1 MEKGILTTPEKD
13 ETEGFGCLG
22 HSNWTICSLLSHFC
36 SHIFAPYSLSYWEA
50 SSYYPRGPITGKGDS
65 SNLIKGKDKKVC
77 PAQFQSRHIATKGAS
92 GATFGEISVQ
102 ELRAII
108 IWHWKASPWRCS
120 SECGRAEER
129 TRTLAD
135 TLKGIRKRSEVT
147 KAKMVSFRF

>member
-1 MEKGILTTPEKD
+1 MPGTFKLDHLQPIEPFLFQKIINFFTFILGGQFLLPQRANYGKR
-13 ETEGFGCLG
+13 GFIQP
-22 HSNWTICSLLSHFC
+22 HKRI
-36 SHIFAPYSLSYWEA
+36 
-50 SSYYPRGPITGKGDS
+50 RQ
-65 SNLIKGKDKKVC
+65 KVC

-147 KAKMVSFRF
+147 NAKMVSFRF

>member
-1 MEKGILTTPEKD
+1 MPGPFNLDHIHPLKPLLFPKFSNFLTFILGGQFLLPQRANYGKR
-13 ETEGFGCLG
+13 GFIQP
-22 HSNWTICSLLSHFC
+22 HK
-36 SHIFAPYSLSYWEA
+36 
-50 SSYYPRGPITGKGDS
+50 RKRQ
-65 SNLIKGKDKKVC
+65 KVC

-147 KAKMVSFRF
+147 NAKMVSFRF

>member
-1 MEKGILTTPEKD
+1 M
-13 ETEGFGCLG
+13 
-22 HSNWTICSLLSHFC
+22 
-36 SHIFAPYSLSYWEA
+36 
-50 SSYYPRGPITGKGDS
+50 GKGDS
-65 SNLIKGKDKKVC
+65 SNLIKGKDKRYVRR

-147 KAKMVSFRF
+147 NAKMVTFRFWLRQA